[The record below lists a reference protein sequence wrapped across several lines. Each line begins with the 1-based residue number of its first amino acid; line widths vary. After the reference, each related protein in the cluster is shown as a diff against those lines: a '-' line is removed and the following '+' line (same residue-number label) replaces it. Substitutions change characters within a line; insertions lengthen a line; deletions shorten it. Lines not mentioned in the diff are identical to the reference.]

1 MSNFNLNNP
10 LADRMRPKN
19 LDDFLGQEEIIGE
32 NKLLRE
38 AIKADNVPSMIFW
51 GPPGTGKTTLALII
65 AEKTNSEFLRISAVS
80 SGLKDLRE
88 IIEKAKINQRLGKR
102 TILFIDEIHRWNKT
116 QQDALLP
123 HIENGL
129 ITLIGA
135 TTENPSFEVRG
146 ALLSRARVFVF
157 KQLDKESIEKII
169 KRALKKTSAK
179 MNKKSIGFLADISN
193 GDARTA
199 LNILEYSS
207 SLSKQIDIDLI
218 KEAAQKTS
226 LIYDKNGEEHY
237 NIISAL
243 HKSMRGSDADAS
255 LYWLARLVEGGED
268 PLYIGR
274 RLIRFAAE
282 DIGLANSRALELAV
296 SAYNAC
302 HFIGYPEC
310 NVILAEAVVY
320 MAKCKKSNELYIAY
334 GKVAEDVRKTG
345 NLPVPLHLRN
355 ATTKLMD
362 EIGYGKGYKYSPEHN
377 YKENQEYMPEKLKN
391 KKYLKD

>member
-10 LADRMRPKN
+10 LADRMRPNN

-38 AIKADNVPSMIFW
+38 AIKADNIPSMIFW

-169 KRALKKTSAK
+169 KRALKTTSA
-179 MNKKSIGFLADISN
+179 
-193 GDARTA
+193 
-199 LNILEYSS
+199 
-207 SLSKQIDIDLI
+207 
-218 KEAAQKTS
+218 
-226 LIYDKNGEEHY
+226 
-237 NIISAL
+237 
-243 HKSMRGSDADAS
+243 
-255 LYWLARLVEGGED
+255 
-268 PLYIGR
+268 
-274 RLIRFAAE
+274 
-282 DIGLANSRALELAV
+282 
-296 SAYNAC
+296 
-302 HFIGYPEC
+302 
-310 NVILAEAVVY
+310 
-320 MAKCKKSNELYIAY
+320 NE
-334 GKVAEDVRKTG
+334 
-345 NLPVPLHLRN
+345 
-355 ATTKLMD
+355 
-362 EIGYGKGYKYSPEHN
+362 
-377 YKENQEYMPEKLKN
+377 
-391 KKYLKD
+391 